1 MKKLI
6 KSSLNG
12 ILTVITLLTQKMEFQ
27 KKNTKN
33 SLPIVNKTMMELLI
47 TVKWLTVLKSL
58 KTLGENNGYQK
69 NVVLLNVQLIVNLAL
84 MVGIV
89 SKSLKLLKLG
99 SSLTMPM
106 VMDTSILVIT
116 SNTITSSSS
125 KTTVLMLTMM
135 DLLMNVKS
143 SNVS

>member
-1 MKKLI
+1 MKKQN

-12 ILTVITLLTQKMEFQ
+12 ILTVITLLTQKMIFQ

-47 TVKWLTVLKSL
+47 GVKWLTVLKKL
-58 KTLGENNGYQK
+58 KTNGDYNGYQK
-69 NVVLLNVQLIVNLAL
+69 NVVLLNVQLIVKHAL

-99 SSLTMPM
+99 SRLMMPM